1 MGLKV
6 CVLQPDY
13 STSNV
18 DYQYYDAAR
27 NLSPLLPD
35 AQVDHVL
42 INKLTTYKQL
52 LSLKEKGY
60 DIFVNLCEGYL
71 EWEVPSIDVIQTL
84 DLLNLPYTGPTAN
97 LYDPPKEL
105 MKYVAYCEGVKT
117 PTYQLVKSLED
128 IKSIVAPYPLFVKP
142 AKAGDS
148 LGIDQASL
156 IHNKEELV
164 TKVSTLLKEYPEL
177 LVEEYIDGREF
188 TVLVA
193 AKPEGKSCISFKPV
207 EYIFPEGFHFKTYSL
222 KTSELHPG
230 ANIACNDSKIENE
243 LRKAAERIFNCFNG
257 KGYARLDFRMNEKGE
272 IFFLEINFTCSVF
285 YSEGLEGSAD
295 FILNYDG
302 IGKAGFLK
310 HIISEGIERHKRK
323 QKPYAM
329 KGNSIAGYGI
339 YATRLINEG
348 EIIYRGEERAH
359 RIVTKKHVEE
369 NWNEEEKMNFKRY
382 AYPIS
387 DTVFAIWDEEPGD
400 WAPQNHSC
408 DPNTRFDGLNTI
420 AIRTIN
426 IGEELTFDYATFLD
440 REMEPFE
447 CRCGS
452 PKCRGLI
459 KAN

>member
-18 DYQYYDAAR
+18 DYQYYDPTR

-71 EWEVPSIDVIQTL
+71 EWEVPSIDVIHTL

-117 PTYQLVKSLED
+117 PTYQLVKSLVD
-128 IKSIVAPYPLFVKP
+128 IESIVAPYPLFVKP

-164 TKVSTLLKEYPEL
+164 TKVGTLLKEYPEL

-207 EYIFPEGFHFKTYSL
+207 EYIFPEGFQFKTYSL

-359 RIVTKKHVEE
+359 RIVTKKYVEE

>member
-18 DYQYYDAAR
+18 DYQYYDPAR

-71 EWEVPSIDVIQTL
+71 EWEVPSIDVIHTL

-117 PTYQLVKSLED
+117 PTYQLVKSLVD
-128 IKSIVAPYPLFVKP
+128 IESIVAPYPLFVKP

-156 IHNKEELV
+156 IHNKEELI

-193 AKPEGKSCISFKPV
+193 AKPEGKGCISFKPV
-207 EYIFPEGFHFKTYSL
+207 EYIFPEGFQFKTYSL

-243 LRKAAERIFNCFNG
+243 LRKAAERICNCFNG